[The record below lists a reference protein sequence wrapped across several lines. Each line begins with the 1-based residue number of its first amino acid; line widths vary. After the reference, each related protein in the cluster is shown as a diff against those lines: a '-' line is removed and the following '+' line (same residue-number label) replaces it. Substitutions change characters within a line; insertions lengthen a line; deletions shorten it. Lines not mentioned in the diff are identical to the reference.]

1 MELRVIVIAVVSLIV
16 VSLSYLMQGNNQQHS
31 NGSDGGVNLI
41 EQSIPQDYPTNRV
54 PTNRSVEMPST
65 TNLIIANYATGAEND
80 GVDENNSGRQP
91 LIDSEEVEMVEPLEL
106 DTPIQPTMKSPLPAS
121 SDVSQPSETLGLTA
135 DESVEL
141 NESGSEQVLVPNA
154 GLEPLENISLDAV
167 SQMDH
172 DSSDAAHSNSPI
184 SISANEPLLRAA
196 TDPTPPSAPETTPQA
211 IEAPATGPMRPV
223 PQSVDQIAHN
233 HLEYGNS
240 LARRGSMFSARQE
253 FFSGLRLIIE
263 SLDLVNGVVS
273 HRGHYDLA
281 ITALNEAEDFTQAG
295 GDDVSTSVARVA
307 DLHQS
312 KILTPSEIQSLTPM
326 AAMQAYFAVAQDHFS
341 AACGHSPVASELLFG
356 LGKLYTVKAT
366 QDASGGPIDLAIA
379 ILMHQSALNVD
390 PNNFLSANELGV
402 ALAKLGHYEPARA
415 ALLHSVATKPT
426 PEAWLNLSIVHR
438 QLGETQLA
446 ELALSEKQAAEAGF
460 SPESTATHQIRWM
473 SPNEFSS
480 GQQVNFEDANAVAG
494 NIPAIS
500 APDAKPKSNSP
511 NDSLWSKFKRS
522 LGTK

>member
-41 EQSIPQDYPTNRV
+41 EQSTPQDHPTNHV
-54 PTNRSVEMPST
+54 PTNRSVEMQSA

-106 DTPIQPTMKSPLPAS
+106 DIPIQRKMKSLSPAS
-121 SDVSQPSETLGLTA
+121 SDASQRSDSLGLTA
-135 DESVEL
+135 DESDEL
-141 NESGSEQVLVPNA
+141 NVAGSEQLLVPNA
-154 GLEPLENISLDAV
+154 GLEPLENISLDAA
-167 SQMDH
+167 SQMDG
-172 DSSDAAHSNSPI
+172 DTSDAAHSNTPN
-184 SISANEPLLRAA
+184 SILANELLRAA
-196 TDPTPPSAPETTPQA
+196 TDPTQLSAPESTPQA

-273 HRGHYDLA
+273 HRGHFDLA

-295 GDDVSTSVARVA
+295 GDVVSTSVERVA

-312 KILTPSEIQSLTPM
+312 KILSPSEIQSLTPM
-326 AAMQAYFAVAQDHFS
+326 AAMQAYFAFAQDHFS

-366 QDASGGPIDLAIA
+366 QDTSGGPIDLAIA

-480 GQQVNFEDANAVAG
+480 GQQVNFEDANTVAS
-494 NIPAIS
+494 NMPATS
-500 APDAKPKSNSP
+500 APDSKPKSNSP